1 VEYEAARAELTEEL
15 NRGVPL
21 EKLRARL
28 TKTPE
33 SSERDAPA
41 SNATATKEHEKK
53 VSKQEKKK
61 KKYSVER
68 IQRKNRDITQLLN
81 KHKPG
86 VTKEQ
91 VQAAPKQPT
100 VLDLFTKS
108 LQEGDDCDVLSRK
121 LFKIGDKE
129 ILVRMPGRY
138 FIFLSFVLTKLIE
151 LLHSEGNCH
160 KGSR

>member
-15 NRGVPL
+15 SRGVPL

-28 TKTPE
+28 TKKPE
-33 SSERDAPA
+33 SSERDA
-41 SNATATKEHEKK
+41 TATKELERK

-129 ILVRMPGRY
+129 ILVRMPDRY
-138 FIFLSFVLTKLIE
+138 FIFLSFALTRLIE